1 MKIELIAPPARSGAM
16 GLLSR
21 HSVTACARKVP
32 QRPFRYLPAV
42 APKTFIPPAAGAL
55 LFATSGVA
63 QDPSHQ
69 VRSSSKHVGASR
81 YQHIGDATGVSPQAA
96 ARGHLSARGNSMLI
110 LTRRPTQRVYIGE
123 EIRITVL
130 GVTGNV
136 VRLGI
141 DAPAHISIDREE
153 VRERK
158 LLELATAEEPDPEEP
173 RPSNSQQKQP

>member
-1 MKIELIAPPARSGAM
+1 
-16 GLLSR
+16 
-21 HSVTACARKVP
+21 
-32 QRPFRYLPAV
+32 
-42 APKTFIPPAAGAL
+42 
-55 LFATSGVA
+55 
-63 QDPSHQ
+63 
-69 VRSSSKHVGASR
+69 
-81 YQHIGDATGVSPQAA
+81 
-96 ARGHLSARGNSMLI
+96 MLI